1 MTDNQV
7 TVLLVDDDDIDVVV
21 VRRAF
26 ARLRIENPIVVAGN
40 GAQALAHLRGSGD
53 RAKIKGPAIVL
64 LDLIMPMMG
73 GIEFLDELRGDP
85 RLRHTVVFVLTASD
99 AQKDRHACYE
109 RRVSGYLLKQSPGA
123 RLLESFSMLQRFWLT
138 NAFVA

>member
-26 ARLRIENPIVVAGN
+26 ARLRIEYPIVVAGN

-53 RAKIKGPAIVL
+53 RAKI
-64 LDLIMPMMG
+64 
-73 GIEFLDELRGDP
+73 
-85 RLRHTVVFVLTASD
+85 
-99 AQKDRHACYE
+99 
-109 RRVSGYLLKQSPGA
+109 
-123 RLLESFSMLQRFWLT
+123 
-138 NAFVA
+138 